1 MYKKGVKTM
10 KKEDKTTPV
19 KQEFNH
25 LWSGIANTKENRDK
39 ITKLNT
45 MARESNSMHR
55 YRIKYRRPKAG
66 TSGYWGGGCAKDDA
80 QVFSVYLRASARYDI
95 QMNQLRMERY
105 QERQDER
112 LKYDRLKNKYNSLI
126 LKSVVD
132 ELLENV
138 QELSYAVEQNVNP
151 NDLIRSLRS
160 VGGTLLED
168 LNERLE
174 K

>member
-1 MYKKGVKTM
+1 MQN
-10 KKEDKTTPV
+10 EDKKTPV

-25 LWSGIANTKENRDK
+25 LVSGIPNTKENRDK
-39 ITKLNT
+39 ITNLNN

-95 QMNQLRMERY
+95 QMNQQRMERY

-112 LKYDRLKNKYNSLI
+112 LKYDRLRDKYNALV
-126 LKSVVD
+126 LKSVVA
-132 ELLENV
+132 ELLDNV

-151 NDLIRSLRS
+151 NDLIKSLRS

-168 LNERLE
+168 LNDKLE
-174 K
+174 G

>member
-1 MYKKGVKTM
+1 
-10 KKEDKTTPV
+10 
-19 KQEFNH
+19 
-25 LWSGIANTKENRDK
+25 
-39 ITKLNT
+39 
-45 MARESNSMHR
+45 
-55 YRIKYRRPKAG
+55 
-66 TSGYWGGGCAKDDA
+66 
-80 QVFSVYLRASARYDI
+80 
-95 QMNQLRMERY
+95 MNQLRMEGY

-112 LKYDRLKNKYNSLI
+112 LKYDRLRDKYNALV

-151 NDLIRSLRS
+151 NDLIKSLRS

>member
-1 MYKKGVKTM
+1 M
-10 KKEDKTTPV
+10 KYEH
-19 KQEFNH
+19 NH
-25 LWSGIANTKENRDK
+25 LVKGIPNTKENREK
-39 ITKLNT
+39 VAELNKLAQN
-45 MARESNSMHR
+45 SNSMHR
-55 YRIKYRRPKAG
+55 LRIKYRKPKNDAR
-66 TSGYWGGGCAKDDA
+66 GYYGGSCAKDDA
-80 QVFSVYLRASARYDI
+80 QVFSVYLKASARYDI
-95 QMNQLRMERY
+95 QMNQQRTERY

-112 LKYDRLKNKYNSLI
+112 LKYDRLRNKYNALI

-168 LNERLE
+168 LNDKLE
-174 K
+174 G